1 MSPFSLQFSKGCSWH
16 QNEMQTSGVSP
27 RCSIST
33 RGTVYLSCFFCMT
46 VRFLGTQKI
55 FFWHESKMN
64 LLVGQFH
71 QEDKGTQS
79 LSRFNSPGRAI
90 TMRTLSPGTSYESEI
105 VFLGPLPQISE
116 TSITHHPTTVCALS
130 GHRMY
135 QFRPI
140 HTHIHTYTLT

>member
-1 MSPFSLQFSKGCSWH
+1 MSPFSLQSSKGCSWH
-16 QNEMQTSGVSP
+16 QNEMQTSGVSL
-27 RCSIST
+27 RRSFST
-33 RGTVYLSCFFCMT
+33 RGTIYLSCFFCMT

-79 LSRFNSPGRAI
+79 LSIFNSPGRGI
-90 TMRTLSPGTSYESEI
+90 TTRTLSPGTSYESEI

-116 TSITHHPTTVCALS
+116 TSITLQQFVPCLGIVCTSFGL
-130 GHRMY
+130 
-135 QFRPI
+135 
-140 HTHIHTYTLT
+140 HTHLHKFFHTK